1 MQDELNLHT
10 LVMAGGKGTR
20 FWPESTSKRPK
31 QYLSL
36 VTKKSLLSDTLSRFD
51 GLVPSDRRYIV
62 TVSEQRDL
70 ALKESEGQV
79 KPEHLIFEPSGRNTG
94 PCILLA
100 LAKLKRLGVSMN
112 DIVAVVPS
120 DHVILNQEG
129 FRATVKEAALIAAR
143 ERGIVTIGITPNF
156 PHTGYGYIEKSDGI
170 QVKSFREKPDLETAK
185 SYVASGRYL
194 WNAGMF
200 VAKLD
205 VLLEEFS
212 AHAPE
217 MTAHFND
224 LVSASE
230 ETIGDVYN
238 RLPAESIDYAV
249 MEKSKSV
256 FVVPAGF
263 DWNDLGSWDALESVI
278 EKNAGNTVAE
288 AKNVLALGSEGNII
302 FAPGKTVALVDIND
316 LVIVSND
323 EVVAVFPKSKAQRIK
338 DIVDLAKK
346 NSLDSLL

>member
-1 MQDELNLHT
+1 MQTELNLHT

-20 FWPESTSKRPK
+20 FWPESTSKKPK

-36 VTKKSLLSDTLSRFD
+36 VTSKSLLSDTLSRFD
-51 GLVPSDRRYIV
+51 GLVPKDKRYIV
-62 TVSEQRDL
+62 TVGEQKDL
-70 ALKESEGQV
+70 ALSESTGQV
-79 KPEHLIFEPSGRNTG
+79 NPDHLIFEPSGRNTG

-112 DIVAVVPS
+112 DVVAVVPS

-143 ERGIVTIGITPNF
+143 EKGIVTIGITPNF
-156 PHTGYGYIEKSDGI
+156 PHTGYGYIEKTEGI
-170 QVKSFREKPDLETAK
+170 RVKSFREKPDLETAK
-185 SYVASGRYL
+185 SYVASGNYL

-212 AHAPE
+212 VHCPE
-217 MTAHFND
+217 MAKHFDDLTTASD
-224 LVSASE
+224 
-230 ETIGDVYN
+230 ETIAEVYS

-249 MEKSKSV
+249 MEKSSNV

-278 EKNAGNTVAE
+278 EKSEGNTVAQ
-288 AKNVLALGSEGNII
+288 AKNMLSIGSEGNII
-302 FAPGKTVALVDIND
+302 FAPGKTVALVDVND
-316 LVIVSND
+316 LVVVSNED
-323 EVVAVFPKSKAQRIK
+323 VVAVFPKEKAQRIK
-338 DIVDLAKK
+338 EIVELAKK
-346 NSLDSLL
+346 KSLDSLL

>member
-1 MQDELNLHT
+1 MQNDFNLHT

-36 VTKKSLLSDTLSRFD
+36 VTKKSLLSDTLTRFD
-51 GLVPSDRRYIV
+51 GLVPKERRYIV
-62 TVSEQRDL
+62 TVAEQKEL
-70 ALKESEGQV
+70 ALKESQGQV
-79 KPEHLIFEPSGRNTG
+79 DPEHLIFEPSGRNTG

-112 DIVAVVPS
+112 DVVAVVPS
-120 DHVILNQEG
+120 DHVILNQDG

-156 PHTGYGYIEKSDGI
+156 PHTGYGYIEKSEGI
-170 QVKSFREKPDLETAK
+170 KVKSFREKPDLETARN
-185 SYVASGRYL
+185 YVASGKYL

-205 VLLEEFS
+205 VLLEEFK

-217 MTAHFND
+217 MAKYFD
-224 LVSASE
+224 ELADAGEAS
-230 ETIGDVYN
+230 IGEVYN
-238 RLPAESIDYAV
+238 KLPAESIDYAV
-249 MEKSKSV
+249 MEKSQSV
-256 FVVPAGF
+256 YVVPAGF
-263 DWNDLGSWDALESVI
+263 DWNDLGSWDALESVV
-278 EKNAGNTVAE
+278 EKSAGNTVAQ

-302 FAPGKTVALVDIND
+302 FTPGKTVALVDVND
-316 LVIVSND
+316 LVVIAGD
-323 EVVAVFPKSKAQRIK
+323 DVVAVFPKNQAQRIK
-338 DIVDLAKK
+338 EIVELAKK
-346 NSLDSLL
+346 KSLDSLL